1 MQCMEV
7 WGGNRAVDNGV
18 VMPGL
23 DAWVYALPFGDGG
36 EGGDL
41 HYVSSCASGRIT
53 RILVADV
60 SGHGQGVAEIAGKLR
75 GLMRRYVNY
84 IDQTRLVEGLN
95 REFAGIGRGGQFATA
110 VIATY
115 FAPTDYLTL
124 SNAGHPRPLWYRA
137 RTRDWRLLTSR
148 DVPRSGPANIPLGIA
163 EPTKYDVASIH
174 LGRGDVVVV
183 YTDSLIEARDA
194 AGRQIGEHGLLEIAR
209 SVRADEPEGIA
220 GRLLEA
226 VRRHAAGSSGGDDVT
241 VVVLRP
247 NALRPRI
254 GPLQGLLSAARI
266 GWEAV
271 RPREGVRIG
280 RPEGGVVNV
289 LGAFFNRFNRGVGRS
304 SGNE

>member
-1 MQCMEV
+1 MEV

-23 DAWVYALPFGDGG
+23 DAWVYAQPFGTGG

-53 RILVADV
+53 RVLVADV

-75 GLMRRYVNY
+75 GLMRRFVNY

-95 REFAGIGRGGQFATA
+95 REFAAMGEGGQFATA

-124 SNAGHPRPLWYRA
+124 SNAGHPRPLWYQA
-137 RTRDWRLLTSR
+137 RSRKWRLLTSK
-148 DVPRSGPANIPLGIA
+148 DTPRSGPANIPLGIA
-163 EPTKYDVASIH
+163 EPTKYDVASVH
-174 LGRGDVVVV
+174 LAPDDQVVV

-194 AGRQIGEHGLLEIAR
+194 AGRQVGEQGLLEIAQ
-209 SVRADEPEGIA
+209 SLPPGEPDKIA

-226 VRRHAAGSSGGDDVT
+226 VRRHAAGTSDADDIT

-247 NALRPRI
+247 NDLKPRI
-254 GPLQGLLSAARI
+254 GPVQGLINTVRI

-271 RPREGVRIG
+271 RPRDGLRIG
-280 RPEGGVVNV
+280 RPEGGMVNV
-289 LGAFFNRFNRGVGRS
+289 LGNFFNRFNRGVGRRA
-304 SGNE
+304 GP